1 MLMIAYENKSE
12 NMIRY
17 FLKNENNVQLVNMR
31 AQDGSNL
38 LIHVT
43 RRNDLEFMERI
54 LDSVARVHVQDF
66 AGKAPLHHACE

>member
-1 MLMIAYENKSE
+1 
-12 NMIRY
+12 
-17 FLKNENNVQLVNMR
+17 MR